1 MDNLKYYN
9 HSLAYDYSLFAER
22 QSSAHK
28 DNIVKLEEVKAKKVK
43 AQTKEVKTQN
53 KKATKKAAH
62 KISSKLGAFVGTFMV
77 VALILGNLA
86 LRAQVTSVTK
96 QINDVKKVVNELQG
110 QETQLNVEYENRISY
125 QNLESA
131 ATSLGM
137 KKMDK
142 SQVVYIRVNDFNV
155 AKTGD
160 GELIDA
166 NN

>member
-22 QSSAHK
+22 QSSARA
-28 DNIVKLEEVKAKKVK
+28 DNIVKLEDKKV
-43 AQTKEVKTQN
+43 QN
-53 KKATKKAAH
+53 KKAAKKVSH
-62 KISSKLGAFVGTFMV
+62 KISAKLGAYVGVFMV
-77 VALILGNLA
+77 VALICGNLF
-86 LRAQVTSVTK
+86 LRAQVTEVKS
-96 QINDVKKVVNELQG
+96 QINKVKNQINVLQG
-110 QETQLNVEYENRISY
+110 EETRLNVEYENIISY
-125 QNLESA
+125 QNLEKA

-142 SQVVYIRVNDFNV
+142 SQVVYIRVNDLNI

>member
-28 DNIVKLEEVKAKKVK
+28 DNIVKISDKK
-43 AQTKEVKTQN
+43 AQD
-53 KKATKKAAH
+53 KKATKKATH
-62 KISSKLGAFVGTFMV
+62 NISARFSAFAMAFVV
-77 VALILGNLA
+77 VLLICGNLF
-86 LRAQVTSVTK
+86 LRAQITDIKAQTNKVK
-96 QINDVKKVVNELQG
+96 NNINVLQG
-110 QETQLNVEYENRISY
+110 ELTRLNVEYENIISY
-125 QNLESA
+125 QNLEKSA
-131 ATSLGM
+131 TELGM

-142 SQVVYIRVNDFNV
+142 SQVVYIRVNDFDV